1 MLTSLKHYMM
11 LRKCRMDTTK
21 ARADLQDIARDT
33 LTLLA
38 DVGHIEM
45 RALALTNGNLSV
57 HMRKLEDVGYVSMTK
72 SFVGRIPKTMF
83 RITKQGRQALDDYWR
98 ALDDIRAGDA

>member
-1 MLTSLKHYMM
+1 MPQIDRLVHEPVR
-11 LRKCRMDTTK
+11 LRV
-21 ARADLQDIARDT
+21 
-33 LTLLA
+33 LTLLSA
-38 DVGHIEM
+38 LKEAEFSFVL